1 DRRSRLSHRPARGVL
16 SETRARCRLASRGAD
31 PRRLSRA
38 VGSRHGPSGRGTAHR
53 PGKDHRRDG
62 PVPPRRR
69 APPADAN
76 QRVRV
81 PGPARHDQPGRTGR
95 APGASMIAR
104 RRLLAAG
111 AIVLAMAAVAP
122 AYLKTGFSVGTRVV
136 SIRWNTLPIRY
147 FVTNR
152 DIDGVT
158 APQLQGVVDR
168 AFATWQRVPG
178 ISLSSQFIGFT
189 SSNPVRGDGS
199 TVIGFQARPD
209 LDRVLGATNWV
220 IDSVTG
226 AVLESDIFI
235 NSTFAWSTA
244 ANGDPSRFDVESVTL
259 HELGHLLGLGHS
271 ALGETQLRTPG
282 PGRDVLGK
290 RAVMF
295 PIAYPRGIVL
305 DRTLEADDIVG
316 ITDIYA
322 TNETARRPG
331 PSARKVPL

>member
-1 DRRSRLSHRPARGVL
+1 MIV
-16 SETRARCRLASRGAD
+16 
-31 PRRLSRA
+31 
-38 VGSRHGPSGRGTAHR
+38 
-53 PGKDHRRDG
+53 
-62 PVPPRRR
+62 RRR
-69 APPADAN
+69 I
-76 QRVRV
+76 V
-81 PGPARHDQPGRTGR
+81 
-95 APGASMIAR
+95 
-104 RRLLAAG
+104 AAG
-111 AIVLAMAAVAP
+111 AIVLAMSAMAQ
-122 AYLKTGFSVGTRVV
+122 AYLKIGFSVGNRVV

-152 DIDGVT
+152 DIEGVT

-178 ISLSSQFIGFT
+178 ISLSSQFIGLT
-189 SSNPVRGDGS
+189 TSNPARGDGS

-220 IDSVTG
+220 IDTTTG
-226 AVLESDIFI
+226 AVLESDIFL

-244 ANGDPSRFDVESVTL
+244 PNGDPLRFDVESVTL

-271 ALGETQLRTPG
+271 ALGETQLRSPG

-322 TNETARRPG
+322 TSETERRLGSIAGKVTLNGAGVFGAHVTAFNSTTQTLIGGFTLNTQGEFVISSLEPG
-331 PSARKVPL
+331 LYVVRVEPLDDADLDSFFDDDDNVNINFKPAYYAKLVAVPANGTSGSIEIKVQPK

>member
-1 DRRSRLSHRPARGVL
+1 
-16 SETRARCRLASRGAD
+16 
-31 PRRLSRA
+31 
-38 VGSRHGPSGRGTAHR
+38 
-53 PGKDHRRDG
+53 
-62 PVPPRRR
+62 
-69 APPADAN
+69 
-76 QRVRV
+76 
-81 PGPARHDQPGRTGR
+81 
-95 APGASMIAR
+95 MIAR
-104 RRLLAAG
+104 RRILAAG
-111 AIVLAMAAVAP
+111 ALVLAMSAMAH
-122 AYLKTGFSVGTRVV
+122 AYLKIGFSVGNRVV

-152 DIDGVT
+152 DIEGVT
-158 APQLQGVVDR
+158 AQQLQGVADR

-220 IDSVTG
+220 IDNTTG
-226 AVLESDIFI
+226 AVLESDIFL

-271 ALGETQLRTPG
+271 ALGETQLRAPG

-322 TNETARRPG
+322 TTETERRLGSIAGKVTLNGAGVFGAHVTAFNSATQTLIGGFTLNTQGEFVISSLEPG
-331 PSARKVPL
+331 LYVIRVEPLDDADLDSFFDDDDNVNINFKPAYYAKLVAVPASGTSGSIEIKVQPK